1 MMSSVAVPTAGAGK
15 VSPQDAGRYKDFL
28 TPAQK
33 AALEETAAKVATF
46 GKGITACDEGPGTIG
61 DRFEKVGIVNTEE
74 NRRWAPAPASVAF
87 LVLFRAARGAARRF
101 LAAGYMGQA
110 SGADSV

>member
-1 MMSSVAVPTAGAGK
+1 LRYVGDSSSHGFLISCAGTHKGAAVL
-15 VSPQDAGRYKDFL
+15 Q
-28 TPAQK
+28 
-33 AALEETAAKVATF
+33 VATF

-110 SGADSV
+110 SGADSVAKRGGV